1 MSERSIVLLSGGL
14 DSAVNLAWAAENT
27 EIALALTFDYG
38 QRAAERE
45 IESARRLAEHYFAP
59 WSSLKLDWLRKITAT
74 ALVRRDLKLPELS
87 IEELDDSACKARDS
101 AAAVW
106 VPNRN
111 GLFINI
117 AACYAEKE
125 KASLILAGFNSEE
138 GATFPDNTAGFV
150 DAINSSLSYST
161 RIKVRV
167 FSSTITFTKEQI
179 FSLALKMKLPL
190 NLLWSCYEGEKKQCG
205 RCESCLRLKRA
216 AAAAAGT
223 IPEGGLDFAY

>member
-1 MSERSIVLLSGGL
+1 MSERSVILLSGGL

-45 IESARRLAEHYFAP
+45 IKSARCLAEHYSAP
-59 WSSLKLDWLRKITAT
+59 WSSLKLDWLREITAT

-138 GATFPDNTAGFV
+138 GATFSDNTPEFIE
-150 DAINSSLSYST
+150 AINNSLKYST
-161 RIKVRV
+161 LRKTRV
-167 FSSTITFTKEQI
+167 FSCTMTLAKEQI
-179 FSLALKMKLPL
+179 FSLALKQKLPL
-190 NLLWSCYEGEKKQCG
+190 NLIWSCYEGGRKQCG

-216 AAAAAGT
+216 ATAAGT

>member
-38 QRAAERE
+38 QRAAGRE
-45 IESARRLAEHYFAP
+45 IESASRLAEHYSAP
-59 WSSLKLDWLRKITAT
+59 WLSLKLDWLREITAT

-87 IEELDDSACKARDS
+87 LQELDDSACKARDS

-125 KASLILAGFNSEE
+125 KASLIIAGLNSEE
-138 GATFPDNTAGFV
+138 GATFPDHTPEFV
-150 DAINSSLSYST
+150 EAINNSLKHST
-161 RIKVRV
+161 LEKTRV
-167 FSSTITFTKEQI
+167 FSCTMALTKEQI
-179 FSLALKMKLPL
+179 FSLAIKHKLPL
-190 NLLWSCYEGEKKQCG
+190 NLLWSCYEGGKKQCG

-216 AAAAAGT
+216 AAAAGT
-223 IPEGGLDFAY
+223 LPEGGLDFAY

>member
-45 IESARRLAEHYFAP
+45 IESARRLAERYSAP
-59 WSSLKLDWLRKITAT
+59 WLSLKLDWLREITAT
-74 ALVRRDLKLPELS
+74 ALVRRDLELPELS
-87 IEELDDSACKARDS
+87 LTELDDNACKARDS

-117 AACYAEKE
+117 AACHAEKE
-125 KASLILAGFNSEE
+125 EASIILAGFNSEE
-138 GATFPDNTAGFV
+138 GATFPDNTPEFV
-150 DAINSSLSYST
+150 EAANNSLSYST
-161 RIKVRV
+161 RGKVRV
-167 FSSTITFTKEQI
+167 FSPTIALTKEQI
-179 FSLALKMKLPL
+179 FSLAVKQKLPL
-190 NLLWSCYEGEKKQCG
+190 KLLWSCYEGGRKQCG

-216 AAAAAGT
+216 AAATGRLSE
-223 IPEGGLDFAY
+223 EGGLNFAY